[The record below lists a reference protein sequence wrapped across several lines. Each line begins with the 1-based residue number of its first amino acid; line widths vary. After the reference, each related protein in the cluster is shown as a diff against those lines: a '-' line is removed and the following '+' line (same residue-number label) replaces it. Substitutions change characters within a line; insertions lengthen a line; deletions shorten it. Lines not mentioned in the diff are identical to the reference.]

1 MVRALIQPLGGMPA
15 LGGAGRAGQGSAG
28 LSIGGLSAISSRRR
42 PLRTGFGLLATAAMS
57 LTLWSGIIWLAVRV
71 LT

>member
-15 LGGAGRAGQGSAG
+15 LGGAGRAGEGGGGFA
-28 LSIGGLSAISSRRR
+28 IGGLSAGSSQRR
-42 PLRTGFGLLATAAMS
+42 PLRAGSGLLAAAAMS
-57 LTLWSGIIWLAVRV
+57 LTLWSGIIWIAVRV